1 MSFPRAAGRSIKR
14 TLPRPARRSP
24 GRWRRSGRRVRAP
37 GADPPWPLVS
47 GPRRRP
53 LRPLAERLRR
63 PRPQPPS
70 KQPPKQPQRPLRR
83 ERPRAP
89 TDAQG
94 SVPIG
99 ARRSVPIDVH
109 PRAPTR
115 ARRQPPQ
122 GRPRWPHRRAPSQ
135 APSRTPSRAPSR
147 PHARPPHRPLTPEPS
162 QRPGLPP
169 RTPPRHEPSVP
180 PVRVA
185 GRPPPR
191 PTRNLTVRRH
201 LTGLFARIRRSE
213 VSGRRPVP
221 GRDAAPGTPRCQLS
235 MSAGAPPPGPRSV
248 TRPHAEHDESV
259 TQPPVS
265 VGCRAPHC
273 PAPLPLLRA
282 PTPTR
287 TSPPMPPDASP
298 DGSPIAARDS
308 HLQEADASPPAGGRT
323 VRSSVAEAAL
333 ALVFAFASLPLS
345 ANLGAPGPMPA
356 AQPPPTLDLEA
367 RPPGNVGRPRVPAP
381 GDSTDPPSPRATH
394 RAQTCASASRP
405 SRSPPGCQRPP
416 PILGAR
422 HRTRARVIMRV
433 TKAAGPTTDK

>member
-1 MSFPRAAGRSIKR
+1 MSAGGRSLDQAR
-14 TLPRPARRSP
+14 SPATRSALTWSMATLRPPRPSP
-24 GRWRRSGRRVRAP
+24 RGG
-37 GADPPWPLVS
+37 DPPRPLVS

-53 LRPLAERLRR
+53 LRPLAESLRR

-70 KQPPKQPQRPLRR
+70 KQPPKQPPKQPQRPLRR

-99 ARRSVPIDVH
+99 ARRWVPIDVH

-122 GRPRWPHRRAPSQ
+122 GRPRRPHRWVPSQ
-135 APSRTPSRAPSR
+135 PPTR
-147 PHARPPHRPLTPEPS
+147 PHARPPHQAHHRPPTREPS
-162 QRPGLPP
+162 QRPGRPP

-185 GRPPPR
+185 GRSPPR
-191 PTRNLTVRRH
+191 PTRHLTVSRH
-201 LTGLFARIRRSE
+201 LTGLFVRIRRSE

-273 PAPLPLLRA
+273 PAPLPLLR
-282 PTPTR
+282 PSTPTR

-298 DGSPIAARDS
+298 DGSPIAAGDS
-308 HLQEADASPPAGGRT
+308 HLQEADASPRRT
-323 VRSSVAEAAL
+323 VAPVRSSVAEAAL
-333 ALVFAFASLPLS
+333 ALVFALALS
-345 ANLGAPGPMPA
+345 PALGEPWRPGADAHLAGANSIHAPRG
-356 AQPPPTLDLEA
+356 QPSD
-367 RPPGNVGRPRVPAP
+367 
-381 GDSTDPPSPRATH
+381 
-394 RAQTCASASRP
+394 
-405 SRSPPGCQRPP
+405 RSPPRG
-416 PILGAR
+416 
-422 HRTRARVIMRV
+422 T
-433 TKAAGPTTDK
+433 